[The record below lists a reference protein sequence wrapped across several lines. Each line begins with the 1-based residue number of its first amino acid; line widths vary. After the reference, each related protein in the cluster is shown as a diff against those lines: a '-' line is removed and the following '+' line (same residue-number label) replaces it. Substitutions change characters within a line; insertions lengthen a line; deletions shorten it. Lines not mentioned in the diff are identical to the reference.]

1 MFSPKIHRYLFLFGL
16 FSLAFG
22 LMVGSVPTSVPQF
35 ILLGNW
41 IIEGDYKRK
50 LSLLKTNKLFWIIT
64 SIFFLHLVGML
75 YTQNISDGLTDL
87 RIKVPL
93 LFLPGLLF
101 SSKPIDAKEFKILL
115 YCFIAGSVV
124 NTAWCLIYNYIL
136 HTNDVVRNASR
147 FMSHIRLGLYINV
160 AIACCFYFIINGIK
174 AIYKVL
180 FAIILVYFVFT
191 LYALGLASG
200 LVNMSFLAIFALI
213 IFLFKQKLYIKIGSI
228 VILLI
233 STSYIIYFFISFL
246 NSQLVV
252 QKNESNT
259 PRMYNAAGNL
269 CLNSDISTQKENG
282 NYVYMNIQT
291 IELQKEWSR
300 RFPDDSFT
308 YGADSNNLQRYN
320 VLIRY
325 MASKGVFK
333 DSAGMALLSDQ
344 DFKNIQN
351 NVTNYKYP
359 EWSFMQKRAYEFV
372 WEYDEFVNGRGING
386 HSLTMR
392 LYFWKA
398 ASVVIKNNFLFGV
411 GTGDVQ
417 DELNKTY
424 IETHSPLTKQ
434 WFKRPHNQFITITV
448 SLGIL
453 GLLVFIFSFLYP
465 VITLRKHLHILFW
478 PYFLI
483 LCVSFILEDTLETQ
497 AGLSFYAFFYLMF
510 IVLAYNSK
518 TQQNPVD

>member
-50 LSLLKTNKLFWIIT
+50 LNLLKTNKLFWIIT
-64 SIFFLHLVGML
+64 SIFFLHLIGML
-75 YTQNISDGLTDL
+75 YTQNYEDGLTDL

-93 LFLPGLLF
+93 LFLPGLFF

-115 YCFIAGSVV
+115 YCFIAGSFV
-124 NTAWCLIYNYIL
+124 NTAWCLVYNYIL
-136 HTNDVVRNASR
+136 HTNDVARNASR
-147 FMSHIRLGLYINV
+147 FMSHIRLGLYLNV
-160 AIACCFYFIINGIK
+160 AIASCFYFLINSTKTLHKII
-174 AIYKVL
+174 
-180 FAIILVYFVFT
+180 FAIILFYFIFT

-200 LVNMSFLAIFALI
+200 IVNLAILSAFALI
-213 IFLFKQKLYIKIGSI
+213 VFLLRQKLYIKIGSV
-228 VILLI
+228 VILLGL
-233 STSYIIYFFISFL
+233 TFYIVYFFTSFL
-246 NSQLVV
+246 NSQLVA
-252 QKNESNT
+252 KKTESNT

-269 CLNSDISTQKENG
+269 CLNSEISTQKENG

-300 RFPDDSFT
+300 RFPEDSFSYT
-308 YGADSNNLQRYN
+308 PAHNLQRYN

-325 MASKGVFK
+325 MASKGVYK
-333 DSAGMALLSDQ
+333 DSAGMSLLNAE
-344 DFKNIQN
+344 DFKNIRSN
-351 NVTNYKYP
+351 ITNYKYP
-359 EWSFMQKRAYEFV
+359 DWGFMQKRIYEFV
-372 WEYDEFVNGRGING
+372 WEYDEFINDRGVNG

-398 ASVVIKNNFLFGV
+398 ASVIIKNNFLFGV

-417 DELNKTY
+417 NELNKTY
-424 IETHSPLTKQ
+424 IQTHSPLTKD
-434 WFKRPHNQFITITV
+434 WFKRPHNQFLTITV
-448 SLGIL
+448 SLGLL
-453 GLLVFIFSFLYP
+453 GLLVFIFSFVYP
-465 VITLRKHLHILFW
+465 VIELKKQLHVLFW

-483 LCVSFILEDTLETQ
+483 LCISFVLEDTLETQ
-497 AGLSFYAFFYLMF
+497 AGLSFYAFFYSIF
-510 IVLAYNSK
+510 IATAYFK